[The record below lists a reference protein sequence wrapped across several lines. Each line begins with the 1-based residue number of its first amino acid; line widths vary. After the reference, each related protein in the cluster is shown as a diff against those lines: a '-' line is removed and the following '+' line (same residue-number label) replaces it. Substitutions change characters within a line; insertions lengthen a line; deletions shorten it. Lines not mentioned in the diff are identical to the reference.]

1 LALTFSAIT
10 NNIPMLFGRLDAMN
24 WKRKFWLSTQ
34 RLQAFTFGF
43 CKRQTMKNTIL
54 DILTAIGLG
63 LMLCVGLLAYFD
75 ILIK

>member
-1 LALTFSAIT
+1 
-10 NNIPMLFGRLDAMN
+10 
-24 WKRKFWLSTQ
+24 
-34 RLQAFTFGF
+34 
-43 CKRQTMKNTIL
+43 MKNTIL